1 MTEKI
6 LAVGDSLISA
16 EMMRQGLS
24 DLETV
29 AELKVTSWQHPSIE
43 ELQAANRQVEEQ
55 GPEGIDLPVALQTE
69 ISQASLLIVQFTP
82 INRQLIE
89 KSPKLKAIF
98 VLRAGVENIDL
109 VAAKERQI
117 EVVNLSGRNARAVAE
132 FTVGLILA
140 EIKNIGRSH
149 NELQAGKW
157 RKGFPNEGQIIELK
171 ERKIGLI
178 GFGKIGFLV
187 TELLSGFSC
196 QFLVYDPYVK
206 QADLPRGRVVSLEE
220 LLVNSDVVSLHA
232 RSTPETYQL
241 MNQNRFDLMKPTA
254 YFINTARSHLVDEE
268 ALIETLTAK
277 KIMGA
282 ALDVFDNEPLAK
294 EHPLLQLDNVT
305 LTPHIA
311 GTTVDAFGGSPGL
324 MVPKVKA
331 WLLKANNR

>member
-16 EMMRQGLS
+16 EMMTQGLRE
-24 DLETV
+24 LGQV
-29 AELKVTSWQHPSIE
+29 AELKVTSWQQPSIE
-43 ELQAANRQVEEQ
+43 DLQGVNRQVEEK
-55 GPEGIDLPVALQTE
+55 GPGGIELPLELQAE
-69 ISQASLLIVQFTP
+69 ISQASLLIVQYTP

-89 KSPKLKAIF
+89 KAPQLKAIF
-98 VLRAGVENIDL
+98 VLRAGLENIDL
-109 VAAKERQI
+109 VAAEERQI
-117 EVVNLSGRNARAVAE
+117 EVINLSGRNARGVAE

-140 EIKNIGRSH
+140 ETKNIARSH
-149 NELQAGKW
+149 SELQVGKW
-157 RKGFPNEGQIIELK
+157 RKDFPNEGQIIELK

-196 QFLVYDPYVK
+196 QFLVYDPFIK

-220 LLVNSDVVSLHA
+220 LLVNSDVVTLHA
-232 RSTPETYQL
+232 RATPEIYQL

-268 ALIETLTAK
+268 ALIKTLTAK

-282 ALDVFDNEPLAK
+282 ALDVFDDEPLAK
-294 EHPLLQLDNVT
+294 NHPFLQLENVT

-311 GTTVDAFGGSPGL
+311 GTTADAFGGSPRL
-324 MVPKVKA
+324 MVPKVLS
-331 WLLKANNR
+331 WLQQAGDQ